1 MDNWKSRIS
10 LEHPCWRG
18 FRHLLHSLD
27 GGAFPG
33 PEHLSGLLPDGLH
46 SPGGQAVQ
54 FVPATDIPGLPY
66 EKHIWET
73 GQVSTREES
82 WHDLFNALVWCRLP
96 RLKVAMNAVHYQ
108 HLAEESGGRRGKQ
121 RDALTLL
128 DESGVIVAGSH
139 AGVLEALAARD
150 WQRAFVG
157 YREAWVDETR
167 VLVCGH
173 AILEKFLD
181 PYKALTAHALY
192 LHSGEPMAI
201 QEIDELLADTLLSGE
216 LLAEPG
222 DLSPL
227 PLMGI
232 PGWWP
237 SGPQD
242 EAFYGDQGVFRPRR

>member
-10 LEHPCWRG
+10 IEHPCWRG
-18 FRHLLHSLD
+18 FRSLLDSLD
-27 GGAFPG
+27 NGAFPD
-33 PEHLSGLLPDGLH
+33 PAHLSGLLPDDLR
-46 SPGGQAVQ
+46 SLGGQPVQ
-54 FVPATDIPGLPY
+54 FVPAVDIPGLPY
-66 EKHIWET
+66 EKHIHET

-96 RLKVAMNAVHYQ
+96 QLKATMNAVHYQ
-108 HLAEESGGRRGKQ
+108 HLEEESGGRRGKQ

-128 DESGVIVAGSH
+128 DESGVIVTGSH
-139 AGVLEALAARD
+139 SGVLEALAARD
-150 WQRAFVG
+150 WHQAFVG
-157 YREAWVDETR
+157 YREAWAEDIH

-192 LHSGEPMAI
+192 LHSDEPMAI
-201 QEIDELLADTLLSGE
+201 AEIDELLADALLSGE

-242 EAFYGDQGVFRPRR
+242 GAFYADRGVFRPPR

>member
-1 MDNWKSRIS
+1 MDKWKSRVSIG
-10 LEHPCWRG
+10 HPCWNG
-18 FRHLLHSLD
+18 FRDLLDSLD
-27 GGAFPG
+27 DGNFPG
-33 PEHLSGLLPDGLH
+33 PEQLSDMLPAGLNSL
-46 SPGGQAVQ
+46 GGQPVQ
-54 FVPATDIPGLPY
+54 FVPSVEVPGFAY
-66 EKHIWET
+66 EKHIHET

-96 RLKVAMNAVHYQ
+96 QLKVAMNAVHYQ
-108 HLAEESGGRRGKQ
+108 HLEEGSGGRRGKQ

-128 DESGVIVAGSH
+128 DESGVIVTGSH
-139 AGVLEALAARD
+139 SGVLEALAARD
-150 WQRAFVG
+150 WRQAFVG
-157 YREAWVDETR
+157 YREAWAGKTH

-201 QEIDELLADTLLSGE
+201 PEVDELLADALLSGE
-216 LLAEPG
+216 LLSEPK

-237 SGPQD
+237 PGAQD
-242 EAFYGDQGVFRPRR
+242 DTFYADEGVFRPAR